1 MIESLFFQI
10 YFQSVQDKLSLI
22 VQIVRD
28 PKMTRLTTF
37 VTQIYNAIRIFDFS
51 SERKPVI
58 LKRFRQ

>member
-1 MIESLFFQI
+1 MIESFFFQI

-28 PKMTRLTTF
+28 PKMTF
-37 VTQIYNAIRIFDFS
+37 VTQINNAIRIFDFS

-58 LKRFRQ
+58 LKRSRQQI